1 MTDKINWQNNK
12 LSVANNAVLIT
23 PVAPKP
29 SGCWV
34 LYDNAPHKTRF
45 YVYHRPTD
53 EQIKNTEQLLGW
65 KWEEA

>member
-1 MTDKINWQNNK
+1 MTEKIDWQNNPF
-12 LSVANNAVLIT
+12 LLTGSATYTFAV
-23 PVAPKP
+23 PPKP

-34 LYDNAPHKTRF
+34 LYDNAPYKTKF